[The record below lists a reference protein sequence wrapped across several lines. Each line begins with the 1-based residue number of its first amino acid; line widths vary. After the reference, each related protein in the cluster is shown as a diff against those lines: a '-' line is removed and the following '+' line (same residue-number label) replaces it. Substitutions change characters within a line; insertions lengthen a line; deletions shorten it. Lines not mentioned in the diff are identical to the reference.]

1 MPEQS
6 TAGYV
11 VSWHCLRNPWSMFIV
26 HDNTTIL
33 DRVVV
38 LLCGCCCFCRLFV
51 VDYQM
56 LWEPVVCLY
65 SEVID

>member
-38 LLCGCCCFCRLFV
+38 LLCDCCCFV
-51 VDYQM
+51 VGYQIY
-56 LWEPVVCLY
+56 LSTLLVAK
-65 SEVID
+65 